1 MKIYRIDVSKK
12 KDDFNPIYDI
22 LENIGSYLVYSGNI
36 ILLANEEKDIK
47 PLSELKNVKIFE
59 ILDIEKDIEKPYV
72 KTWVK
77 QQIIKLEFDKA
88 QEEINERTNTLYDI
102 IVEAKKKLKEMEEK
116 ELKDGKSKDTNKQ
129 KKV

>member
-12 KDDFNPIYDI
+12 KDDFNPMYDI

-36 ILLANEEKDIK
+36 ILLTDEEKDIK
-47 PLSELKNVKIFE
+47 PLSEIKNVKIFE

-77 QQIIKLEFDKA
+77 QQVIKLEFDKA

-102 IVEAKKKLKEMEEK
+102 IVEAKKKLKEMEE
-116 ELKDGKSKDTNKQ
+116 EQLKDGKSKDTDKQ

>member
-12 KDDFNPIYDI
+12 NDDFNTMYDI

-36 ILLANEEKDIK
+36 ILLTDEEKDIK
-47 PLSELKNVKIFE
+47 PLSEIKNVKIFE

-77 QQIIKLEFDKA
+77 QQVIKLEFDKA

-102 IVEAKKKLKEMEEK
+102 IVEAKKKLKEMEE
-116 ELKDGKSKDTNKQ
+116 EQLKDGKSKDTDKQ

>member
-12 KDDFNPIYDI
+12 NDDFNSMYDI
-22 LENIGSYLVYSGNI
+22 LDNIGSYLVYSGNI
-36 ILLANEEKDIK
+36 ILLTDEEKDIK
-47 PLSELKNVKIFE
+47 SLLALKGVSTFE
-59 ILDIEKDIEKPYV
+59 ILDIEKDIEKSYV

-102 IVEAKKKLKEMEEK
+102 IVEAKKKLKEMEE
-116 ELKDGKSKDTNKQ
+116 EQLKDGKSKNTDK
-129 KKV
+129 

>member
-12 KDDFNPIYDI
+12 NDDFNPMYDI

-36 ILLANEEKDIK
+36 ILLTDEEKDIK
-47 PLSELKNVKIFE
+47 PLSEIKNVKIFE

-77 QQIIKLEFDKA
+77 QQVIKLEFDKA

-102 IVEAKKKLKEMEEK
+102 IVEAKKKLKEMEE
-116 ELKDGKSKDTNKQ
+116 EQLKDGKSKDTDKQ